1 MEGQGIQE
9 EGGKGK
15 GKGGGA
21 DEKEKSK
28 EEKEGEDEDEEPNE
42 VILKRAVLVLNKL
55 SLTKFDKLSN
65 AFI

>member
-9 EGGKGK
+9 EGSKGK
-15 GKGGGA
+15 GEGGGA

-28 EEKEGEDEDEEPNE
+28 EEKEGEDEYEDPNE
-42 VILKRAVLVLNKL
+42 VILKRALP
-55 SLTKFDKLSN
+55 LTKFDNLSD